1 VSRPFAWLV
10 GAAGLIGVIT
20 ACQERLTSPA
30 DCPALCPGGSVEV
43 FDTVVP
49 ALALRDSS
57 FPAFADRANGYVGR
71 GEGTALLVSSGFAAS
86 EDRAVYR
93 FAARG
98 DSLIVRD
105 TLRRYAVDSVLLNL
119 TLGAR
124 DTLVDGLKVYL
135 YRLDSLPSAV
145 QSTVTFSDIEAQLV
159 ESNLID
165 SIAVPDSVNSGA
177 LQTMLRGPDVDR
189 LRLPPGGDSV
199 LAIGLRMTANAPTGI
214 RVGSLASGTGATYT
228 SYVTVDVPDT
238 GSVRNQTLT
247 RSTEFNT
254 FVTQN
259 PLVPDDAL
267 LTVGG
272 EPSSRALLRFALS
285 DAFLDS
291 TTIVRA
297 TLELTPVRPI
307 IGLPNDPAVIQSSA
321 VIGDLGAKSPVAG
334 TPSDLASGLIQLDTL
349 PTVQSDTL
357 RIELTR
363 IVQLWQNSRV
373 RPQSIFLRMLPEAA
387 TFARAVFFSTRSPSV
402 GVPVAP
408 RLRITFQR
416 AFPFEN
422 P

>member
-1 VSRPFAWLV
+1 M
-10 GAAGLIGVIT
+10 
-20 ACQERLTSPA
+20 Q
-30 DCPALCPGGSVEV
+30 V

-57 FPAFADRANGYVGR
+57 FPVHRDSANGYVARGQ
-71 GEGTALLVSSGFAAS
+71 GEGLLLSSGFAAS

-98 DSLIVRD
+98 DSIAVRD
-105 TLRRYAVDSVLLNL
+105 TLRGYAVDSVKLTMTLLV
-119 TLGAR
+119 R

-135 YRLDSLPSAV
+135 YRLPSSVDSTA
-145 QSTVTFSDIEAQLV
+145 TFAGV
-159 ESNLID
+159 ESQFVDSNFID
-165 SIAVPDSVNSGA
+165 SIAVPDTLNSGA
-177 LQTMLRGPDVDR
+177 LQTTLRGADVDR
-189 LRLPPGGDSV
+189 LRLRAGGDSV
-199 LAIGLRMTANAPTGI
+199 LAFGLRMTAVSPTGI
-214 RVGSLASGTGATYT
+214 RIGALGSSTAATYT

-238 GSVRNQTLT
+238 GSLRNQVLT
-247 RSTEFNT
+247 RTTEFNT

-259 PLVPDDAL
+259 PVVPDDTL

-272 EPSSRALLRFALS
+272 EPSSRAVVRFGLS

-307 IGLPNDPAVIQSSA
+307 IGLPNDPSAIRVLA
-321 VIGDLGAKSPVAG
+321 VIGDLGAKSPITTDANF
-334 TPSDLASGLIQLDTL
+334 IREDTL
-349 PTVQSDTL
+349 PTVQGDTVT
-357 RIELTR
+357 IEMTR
-363 IVQLWQNSRV
+363 IVQLWQSSRL
-373 RPQSIFLRMLPEAA
+373 RPQSIFLRMIPEGAS
-387 TFARAVFFSTRSPSV
+387 FARAVFFSTRSAAG
-402 GVPVAP
+402 GVLVAP